1 MKQITTS
8 LDRAKMFTDAGI
20 SIIPCGV
27 DKRPMI
33 AWSDYQNRIA
43 TDDDLKE
50 WFGDRPV
57 QIATICGQVSQNLMV
72 IDFDKVKIGEF
83 KDSCVYRNWTETET
97 AKRLMPILVIN
108 STPSGGFHL
117 RFRIRHQVEGNQ
129 KLAMTDDGQVLIETR
144 GEGGYALSPPSTG
157 YEIINGSS
165 IAPPILD
172 ASQSEDL
179 IQSLISFDMS
189 DNKLDRM
196 SPSDLEEA
204 ETHAATNIKVR
215 REKHRPLQKN
225 QESVADLYNQTDDFK
240 SVLTDHGWQIG
251 KEDADRVYWIRPN
264 KDIRAGH
271 SATWHKEN
279 RVFTN
284 FSANAHPLQVF
295 AKQGDGY
302 SPFKLYGTLNH
313 NSNFSAAAKELLSLN
328 PDWRRDNSWE
338 GKNQVQ
344 YRSQPVDQ
352 EIDLEQEELM
362 IHEIVK
368 QADAP
373 FNIKEMV
380 PAGSW
385 LEKYYD
391 FLTASTDAPDQYVL
405 GSGLSIMGMMFRS
418 VSLEFG
424 VITIR
429 PNIWLTIVGRSTMF
443 RKSTVLNATKSVL
456 RDLDCLQLPEQTT
469 PEAFLGMLS
478 DNDYG
483 HAEGFFNWYEM
494 GAVLKNYQKSHMRAM
509 LEILTELYDCPDRYT
524 RLTKTEGMEEVDNPF
539 ISILGAT
546 TQRWL
551 NDSISSGDVEGG
563 FLPRFL
569 WLQASRK
576 TRHHPIPKAWNQNEK
591 IRVQDELREMADN
604 YQGCQFYLEEDSP
617 AYHLYSDYHLRTEKE
632 IARHPESD
640 TIGSFYARILT
651 YAIKFSMIFHIMLHP
666 KQLKPELALSAES
679 MKLAIIW
686 ADFFKANVDLVT
698 DSMAFDPKGAD
709 RKRIVQIIAA
719 NPAISRKMLLKTNSV
734 YSKRWPWTRY
744 SSCAAVE
751 RVKHALAPGRPSAEA
766 KAAHARQLLC

>member
-1 MKQITTS
+1 
-8 LDRAKMFTDAGI
+8 
-20 SIIPCGV
+20 
-27 DKRPMI
+27 
-33 AWSDYQNRIA
+33 
-43 TDDDLKE
+43 
-50 WFGDRPV
+50 
-57 QIATICGQVSQNLMV
+57 
-72 IDFDKVKIGEF
+72 
-83 KDSCVYRNWTETET
+83 
-97 AKRLMPILVIN
+97 
-108 STPSGGFHL
+108 
-117 RFRIRHQVEGNQ
+117 
-129 KLAMTDDGQVLIETR
+129 
-144 GEGGYALSPPSTG
+144 
-157 YEIINGSS
+157 
-165 IAPPILD
+165 
-172 ASQSEDL
+172 
-179 IQSLISFDMS
+179 
-189 DNKLDRM
+189 
-196 SPSDLEEA
+196 
-204 ETHAATNIKVR
+204 
-215 REKHRPLQKN
+215 
-225 QESVADLYNQTDDFK
+225 
-240 SVLTDHGWQIG
+240 
-251 KEDADRVYWIRPN
+251 
-264 KDIRAGH
+264 
-271 SATWHKEN
+271 
-279 RVFTN
+279 
-284 FSANAHPLQVF
+284 
-295 AKQGDGY
+295 
-302 SPFKLYGTLNH
+302 
-313 NSNFSAAAKELLSLN
+313 
-328 PDWRRDNSWE
+328 
-338 GKNQVQ
+338 
-344 YRSQPVDQ
+344 
-352 EIDLEQEELM
+352 M

-373 FNIKEMV
+373 FKIKEMV

-405 GSGLSIMGMMFRS
+405 ASGLSIMGMMFRS

-469 PEAFLGMLS
+469 PEAFLGMLA

-524 RLTKTEGMEEVDNPF
+524 RLTKTEGIEEVDNPF

-569 WLQASRK
+569 WVQASRK

-719 NPAISRKMLLKTNSV
+719 NPAISRKMLLKKSKLAVKELDEALETLIEAQWVGCRYEVGYRNRKKQILLPDERRNYRDLIPSLSQRVVFFCKHHPDFLVLSVPLLSFISSLLTNPVIVGNPRLAKTRGFLLSGKPLISSPYIYIYIYIYIRYKRFYNFSAPPLPAPLQN
-734 YSKRWPWTRY
+734 YSCFCLGEKP
-744 SSCAAVE
+744 
-751 RVKHALAPGRPSAEA
+751 KKGN
-766 KAAHARQLLC
+766 